1 LLPTWL
7 IGDGDK
13 KRSAS
18 DLKIAFARLGVPRL
32 PRLDLHG
39 FDFVVDFAQPML
51 KFRGFHFHTD
61 VAALAD
67 DVSFGGVFEFP
78 HQQRVLEAAFRARD
92 VYSFVFKHF
101 PTSQQS

>member
-1 LLPTWL
+1 ME
-7 IGDGDK
+7 K
-13 KRSAS
+13 ERRQAS
-18 DLKIAFARLGVPRL
+18 DLKIAFAWLGVPRL
-32 PRLDLHG
+32 PCLDLHG
-39 FDFVVDFAQPML
+39 LDLVVDFAQAML
-51 KFRGFHFHTD
+51 KFRGFHFHTN

-78 HQQRVLEAAFRARD
+78 HEERVLEAAFRARD